1 MCSIRSR
8 QKCRVTGF
16 LVCIS
21 VCFLLM
27 VVSSFGQSL
36 GDVAREQRQKQQSKG
51 ARAAKKVITDEDLPA
66 HTTPDADSDHT
77 SDKDKKDKSD
87 KKDVQGTPAGAKNTS
102 AAGEQ
107 WKARILAQ
115 KRVVADMQRQADR
128 LAASIHFVDPNAYW
142 NGPEYNQAQTRKQEK
157 LHQFQEQIEEQKAKL
172 EAMQE
177 AARQAGFGN
186 AVYDPE

>member
-1 MCSIRSR
+1 MGSIRGR
-8 QKCRVTGF
+8 QKCRVAVF
-16 LVCIS
+16 LLCIS
-21 VCFLLM
+21 ACFLL
-27 VVSSFGQSL
+27 SIASAFAQSL
-36 GDVAREQRQKQQSKG
+36 GEVAREQRQKQQSKD

-66 HTTPDADSDHT
+66 HTGRDADSDHT

-87 KKDVQGTPAGAKNTS
+87 KKDVQAAPEGAKNTS

-107 WKARILAQ
+107 WKSRILAQ
-115 KRVVADMQRQADR
+115 KRLVADMQRQADR